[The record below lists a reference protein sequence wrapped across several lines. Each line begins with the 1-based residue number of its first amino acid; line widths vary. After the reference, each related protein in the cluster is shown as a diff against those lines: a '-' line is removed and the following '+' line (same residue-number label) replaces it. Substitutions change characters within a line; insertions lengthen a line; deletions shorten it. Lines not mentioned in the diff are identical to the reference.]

1 MSGRAR
7 LAVCAMVA
15 TLSAACALLPL
26 VEPIGWVFQATI
38 LLALVITAGALARR
52 VPLARPLTVAA
63 QALIGLLL
71 LTVLFTRGQA
81 VAGVLPGPDA
91 FREFGQLLQEG
102 TSDVGRYA
110 IPAPVTT
117 GIRLLLVGGVVLIG
131 LIVDALAVT
140 YRSAAPAGLPLLA
153 LYSVA
158 AGLSKNGAGWL
169 WFLVAAAGY
178 LLLLLA
184 EGRDRLSRWGRV
196 FGGGPTTAGRPYAT
210 APVPPGGA
218 TPAPVR
224 TGRRIGAL
232 ALGIALIVPAALPS
246 LSGGLLD
253 MSARGGAG
261 GAGGTI
267 SAVNPLVSLQD
278 SLNQPEDREV
288 LNYRTTTPDTRD
300 LYLRIVALD
309 QFDGAAWKPSQR
321 TVVDVPDRLPDPPG
335 LAPDVDTTAVNTSV
349 SAARW
354 YAQNWLPLP
363 YPASRVDIPGRWR
376 FEPEGRTLV
385 GDRGQNTRGVRYQ
398 VESLIVRPTARQLA
412 DAPRPRPALR
422 REYTRVP
429 DSLPPV
435 VERTAQRVTRGARS
449 DYAKAVRLQDWF
461 ALRGGFTYNTE
472 VRAGS
477 GTQAITRFLEQK
489 QGFCVHFAF
498 SMAAMARTL
507 GIPARVAVGFTPG
520 GRRADGSY
528 SVGLRDAHAWP
539 ELYFEGVG
547 WTRFEPTPSRGS
559 VPDYTVTADAP
570 AEEDPGRAEPLPGR
584 TAAPRPAEPSTD
596 GGTCPPDQRRVA
608 ECGAVPGA
616 SGGGPADDGPAPGTL
631 AAGALAV
638 LLVLLLPAVPL
649 LWRIRSRARRLA
661 RDRAAPPGAGPP
673 DSGAAPPASG
683 PGHRR
688 SPAHSGHGAGGPP
701 RSSLSRAGHAES
713 GAGVADPRA
722 GVPGSRTG
730 GADARR
736 VVLGPWRELVDS
748 GWDYG
753 IVPDDALTPR
763 KAAERIVRVGELT
776 GPAAEAAHRVA
787 GAVEQALYA
796 PHPEAAPG
804 LAEDVRRVRAGLHA
818 AASRGQRLR
827 ALLAPPSAVR
837 LLWSASARASA
848 VLGRLRTAVPGR
860 SAAR

>member
-7 LAVCAMVA
+7 LAVCALVA

-26 VEPIGWVFQATI
+26 VEPIGWMFQAAI
-38 LLALVITAGALARR
+38 LLGLVTTVGALARR

-63 QALIGLLL
+63 QALAGLVL
-71 LTVLFTRGQA
+71 LTLMFTRGQA
-81 VAGVLPGPDA
+81 VAGLLPGPDA

-102 TSDVGRYA
+102 ADDVGRYA

-117 GIRLLLVGGVVLIG
+117 GIRLLLVGGVLVIG

-158 AGLSKNGAGWL
+158 AGLSKGGAGWL
-169 WFLVAAAGY
+169 WFLLAAAGY

-210 APVPPGGA
+210 GGTGFTA
-218 TPAPVR
+218 AGGPAPAPVR

-232 ALGIALIVPAALPS
+232 ALGIALVVPAALPT
-246 LSGGLLD
+246 LGGGLLD
-253 MSARGGAG
+253 MSGRGRAGAD
-261 GAGGTI
+261 GGTI
-267 SAVNPLVSLQD
+267 SAVNPLVSLQN
-278 SLNQPEDREV
+278 SLNQPEDQEV

-349 SAARW
+349 STAKW
-354 YAQNWLPLP
+354 YAQNWLPMP

-412 DAPRPRPALR
+412 EAPPPRRALR

-435 VERTAQRVTRGARS
+435 VQRTARQVTRGARS
-449 DYAKAVRLQDWF
+449 AYAKAVRLQDWF
-461 ALRGGFTYNTE
+461 ALNGGFTYNTE

-477 GTQAITRFLEQK
+477 GTQAIARFLKQK
-489 QGFCVHFAF
+489 EGFCVHFSF

-520 GRRADGSY
+520 GKRADGSY
-528 SVGLRDAHAWP
+528 SVGLKDAHAWP
-539 ELYFEGVG
+539 ELYFEGIG

-559 VPDYTVTADAP
+559 VPDYTISADAP
-570 AEEDPGRAEPLPGR
+570 DEDDPGRAEPLPGR
-584 TAAPRPAEPSTD
+584 TAAPPSEPSAD
-596 GGTCPPDQRRVA
+596 GGSCPPDQRRVA
-608 ECGAVPGA
+608 ECGALPSQ
-616 SGGGPADDGPAPGTL
+616 SGGGPADDGPAPGTV
-631 AAGALAV
+631 AAGVLVA

-649 LWRIRSRARRLA
+649 LWRIRTRARRLGAA
-661 RDRAAPPGAGPP
+661 RPRNRGPGARSRGP
-673 DSGAAPPASG
+673 AAG
-683 PGHRR
+683 
-688 SPAHSGHGAGGPP
+688 
-701 RSSLSRAGHAES
+701 
-713 GAGVADPRA
+713 
-722 GVPGSRTG
+722 
-730 GADARR
+730 
-736 VVLGPWRELVDS
+736 VLGPWRELVDS

-787 GAVEQALYA
+787 GSVEQALYA
-796 PHPEAAPG
+796 PHPQAVPG
-804 LAEDVRRVRAGLHA
+804 LADEVRRVRTGLRD
-818 AASRGQRLR
+818 AASRRQRLR
-827 ALLAPPSAVR
+827 AVLAPRSAVR
-837 LLWSASARASA
+837 LLWTASARASA
-848 VLGRLRTAVPGR
+848 ALDRLRTAIPGR

>member
-7 LAVCAMVA
+7 LAVCALVA

-26 VEPIGWVFQATI
+26 VEPVGWMFQAA
-38 LLALVITAGALARR
+38 LLLGLVTTVGALARR
-52 VPLARPLTVAA
+52 VPLARPLTIAA
-63 QALIGLLL
+63 QALTGLVL
-71 LTVLFTRGQA
+71 LTLMFTRGQA
-81 VAGVLPGPDA
+81 VAGLLPGPDA
-91 FREFGQLLQEG
+91 FHEFGQLLQEG
-102 TSDVGRYA
+102 AGDVGRYA

-117 GIRLLLVGGVVLIG
+117 GIRLLLVGGVLVIG

-158 AGLSKNGAGWL
+158 AGLSKGGAGWL

-196 FGGGPTTAGRPYAT
+196 FGGGPTTAGRPYSTGSTSFA
-210 APVPPGGA
+210 AAGGPA
-218 TPAPVR
+218 PAPVR

-232 ALGIALIVPAALPS
+232 ALGIALVVPAVLPT
-246 LSGGLLD
+246 LGGGLLD
-253 MSARGGAG
+253 MSARGRAGAD
-261 GAGGTI
+261 GGTI
-267 SAVNPLVSLQD
+267 SAVNPLVSLQN
-278 SLNQPEDREV
+278 SLNQPEDQEV

-349 SAARW
+349 STAKW
-354 YAQNWLPLP
+354 YAQNWLPMP

-412 DAPRPRPALR
+412 EAPPPRRALR

-435 VERTAQRVTRGARS
+435 VQRTAQQVTRGARS
-449 DYAKAVRLQDWF
+449 AYGKAVRLQDWF
-461 ALRGGFTYNTE
+461 ALNGGFTYNTE

-477 GTQAITRFLEQK
+477 GTQAIARFLKQK
-489 QGFCVHFAF
+489 EGFCVHFSF

-520 GRRADGSY
+520 GKRADGSY
-528 SVGLRDAHAWP
+528 SVGLKDAHAWP
-539 ELYFEGVG
+539 ELYFEGIG

-559 VPDYTVTADAP
+559 VPDYTISADAP
-570 AEEDPGRAEPLPGR
+570 DEDDPGRAEPLPGR
-584 TAAPRPAEPSTD
+584 TAAPRSEPSAD

-608 ECGAVPGA
+608 ECGALPSQ
-616 SGGGPADDGPAPGTL
+616 SGGGPADGGPAPGTV
-631 AAGALAV
+631 AAGALVA

-649 LWRIRSRARRLA
+649 LWRIRARARRL
-661 RDRAAPPGAGPP
+661 
-673 DSGAAPPASG
+673 GAARPRGPA
-683 PGHRR
+683 
-688 SPAHSGHGAGGPP
+688 AG
-701 RSSLSRAGHAES
+701 
-713 GAGVADPRA
+713 
-722 GVPGSRTG
+722 
-730 GADARR
+730 
-736 VVLGPWRELVDS
+736 VLGPWRELVDS

-763 KAAERIVRVGELT
+763 QAAARIVRAGELT
-776 GPAAEAAHRVA
+776 GPAAEAARRVA
-787 GAVEQALYA
+787 GSVEQALYA
-796 PHPEAAPG
+796 PRPQAAPG
-804 LAEDVRRVRAGLHA
+804 LADDVRRIRAGLRD
-818 AASRGQRLR
+818 AASWRQRLR
-827 ALLAPPSAVR
+827 AVVAPRSAVR
-837 LLWSASARASA
+837 LLWTARARASA
-848 VLGRLRTAVPGR
+848 TLDRLRMAVPGR

>member
-15 TLSAACALLPL
+15 TLSASCALLPL
-26 VEPIGWVFQATI
+26 VEPIGWMFQAAG
-38 LLALVITAGALARR
+38 LLGLVVTVGALARR

-63 QALIGLLL
+63 QALAGLLL
-71 LTVLFTRGQA
+71 LTLLFARGQA
-81 VAGVLPGPDA
+81 VAGLLPGPDA
-91 FREFGQLLQEG
+91 FREFGLLLQDG
-102 TSDVGRYA
+102 AADVGRYA

-117 GIRLLLVGGVVLIG
+117 GIRLLLVGGVLVIG

-196 FGGGPTTAGRPYAT
+196 FGGGPTTEGRPYAT
-210 APVPPGGA
+210 GPVPPGGTA
-218 TPAPVR
+218 PAPVR

-253 MSARGGAG
+253 MSGRGVTGAE
-261 GAGGTI
+261 GGTI

-321 TVVDVPDRLPDPPG
+321 TVVDVPDRLPAPPG

-349 SAARW
+349 STAEW
-354 YAQNWLPLP
+354 YAQNWLPMP
-363 YPASRVDIPGRWR
+363 YPASRVEIPGRWR

-385 GDRGQNTRGVRYQ
+385 GDRGQNTRAVRYQ

-412 DAPRPRPALR
+412 EAPPPRAALR

-429 DSLPPV
+429 ASLPPV
-435 VERTAQRVTRGARS
+435 VQRTAQRVTRGAHS
-449 DYAKAVRLQDWF
+449 TYAKAVRLQDWF

-520 GRRADGSY
+520 GKRADGSY
-528 SVGLRDAHAWP
+528 SVGLKDAHAWP
-539 ELYFEGVG
+539 ELYFEGIG

-570 AEEDPGRAEPLPGR
+570 DEDTPGRAEPLPGR
-584 TAAPRPAEPSTD
+584 TAAPRPEPSAD

-608 ECGAVPGA
+608 ECGALPQA
-616 SGGGPADDGPAPGTL
+616 SGGGPADDGPAPGTV
-631 AAGALAV
+631 AAGVLAV

-649 LWRIRSRARRLA
+649 LWRIRSRARRLGDA
-661 RDRAAPPGAGPP
+661 RAGPAAGPRPPGQPVTGAARGLPQPPGAPAG
-673 DSGAAPPASG
+673 GADVRAGASG
-683 PGHRR
+683 VLARE
-688 SPAHSGHGAGGPP
+688 
-701 RSSLSRAGHAES
+701 AE
-713 GAGVADPRA
+713 VRA
-722 GVPGSRTG
+722 GVL
-730 GADARR
+730 A
-736 VVLGPWRELVDS
+736 PWRELVDS

-796 PHPEAAPG
+796 PHPQDAPG
-804 LAEDVRRVRAGLHA
+804 LAGDVRRVRAGLHA
-818 AASRGQRLR
+818 AASRRQRLR
-827 ALLAPPSAVR
+827 ALLAPASAAR
-837 LLWSASARASA
+837 LLWAASARTTAL
-848 VLGRLRTAVPGR
+848 LGRLRAGLPGR